1 MQQESMRVILG
12 RSHLS
17 AFVTAPKAV
26 QVLGIV
32 RLGMEFGL
40 LALDRAGS
48 YVRVNGSQFV
58 TLDLDLVERAIRNA
72 AVDTRETVP
81 GLPPIVCPR
90 PAPTVV
96 VRKTRRVLCGPS
108 RAAALTG

>member
-1 MQQESMRVILG
+1 MQQEPMRVILG

-17 AFVTAPKAV
+17 AFVTAPKAM

-32 RLGMEFGL
+32 RVGMEFGL

-58 TLDLDLVERAIRNA
+58 TLDLDKVERAIRQAEVNA
-72 AVDTRETVP
+72 INESTALTAIAT
-81 GLPPIVCPR
+81 PR

-96 VRKTRRVLCGPS
+96 VRKTRRVLCVPS
-108 RAAALTG
+108 RTAVLTN